1 MSYRDVTE
9 RLTAYRREIAG
20 LRQKMRALQQQA
32 APEEVD
38 DYRFQTGDGGVRL
51 SELFGGKEYLFVIHN
66 MGTGCPNCTM
76 WADGFNGVLP
86 HLENR
91 AAFVVSS
98 ADDPQTQKAFAASRG
113 WRFRMVSHQGSN
125 FADDMGY
132 RSDAGWLPG
141 VSVFRREGDKIL
153 RVSDT
158 GFDAGDDFCMVWHL
172 FDLLPEGAAGW
183 RAKFTYD

>member
-98 ADDPQTQKAFAASRG
+98 ADDPQTQKAFALSLIHISEPTRP
-113 WRFRMVSHQGSN
+113 
-125 FADDMGY
+125 Y
-132 RSDAGWLPG
+132 
-141 VSVFRREGDKIL
+141 
-153 RVSDT
+153 
-158 GFDAGDDFCMVWHL
+158 
-172 FDLLPEGAAGW
+172 
-183 RAKFTYD
+183 